1 MTVCVSLLLLIDV
14 VMVVVVVGSGLG
26 MLAAEAGTIYSLNTH
41 PKTTLIFSSAA
52 LEWACY
58 LFLFFF

>member
-14 VMVVVVVGSGLG
+14 VMVVVGSGLG